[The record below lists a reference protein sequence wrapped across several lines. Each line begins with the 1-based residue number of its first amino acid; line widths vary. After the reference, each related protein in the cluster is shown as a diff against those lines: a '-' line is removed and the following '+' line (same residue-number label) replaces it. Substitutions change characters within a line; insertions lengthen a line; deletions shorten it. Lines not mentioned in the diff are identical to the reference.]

1 MLSYTREAD
10 EMFKNN
16 LEFSDLSTH
25 LDIHSE
31 WSEEHA
37 EWQPI
42 TSCTLEI
49 FDQSHPLDLN

>member
-1 MLSYTREAD
+1 
-10 EMFKNN
+10 MFKNN
-16 LEFSDLSTH
+16 LEFSDLSTR